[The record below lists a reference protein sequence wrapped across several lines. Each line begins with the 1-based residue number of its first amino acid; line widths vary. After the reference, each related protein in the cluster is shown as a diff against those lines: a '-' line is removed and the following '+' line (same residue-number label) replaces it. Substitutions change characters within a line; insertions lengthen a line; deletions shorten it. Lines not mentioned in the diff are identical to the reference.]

1 MPVVRLE
8 GVTKFFK
15 YERKKRMAVQD
26 IDLTIEQGEF
36 VFLNS
41 LLIAKVEIKE
51 DGTIFPSLKYPYF
64 LPIFCQNS
72 SNVSVR
78 KSR

>member
-36 VFLNS
+36 VFLNGS
-41 LLIAKVEIKE
+41 RRR
-51 DGTIFPSLKYPYF
+51 
-64 LPIFCQNS
+64 QNHC
-72 SNVSVR
+72 VAPAGR
-78 KSR
+78 

>member
-36 VFLNS
+36 VFLNGS
-41 LLIAKVEIKE
+41 SGITGANKE
-51 DGTIFPSLKYPYF
+51 TSFAVHLSPSFYRQYCL
-64 LPIFCQNS
+64 
-72 SNVSVR
+72 
-78 KSR
+78 

>member
-36 VFLNS
+36 
-41 LLIAKVEIKE
+41 AKGRK
-51 DGTIFPSLKYPYF
+51 DGSY
-64 LPIFCQNS
+64 
-72 SNVSVR
+72 
-78 KSR
+78 